1 MRGWLLIRG
10 EGDRLRSSMSF
21 SISGCLHSGMIAWL
35 ALYSTAGSWKPEAA
49 KSAYDLEIRPN
60 EKHLVWYNLRD
71 KLPDVGS
78 GKARK
83 DKRPLRAKVKFR
95 QNLVAGVKDLPA
107 PPQLIRMPA
116 PQIVLP
122 KELALPNMLA
132 VAPPPRPVKPFQPP
146 TVRPGPEAKATPAE
160 LPAAPRLAIA
170 QPDRAMPFDA
180 ASPKPKPREFAAP
193 PPVRRAAVEPMDPA
207 APEVRLAAPEMIA
220 PKIPRG
226 FTAPVPKAAARVG
239 TEQAIEAPSIEMA
252 APVASPATLA
262 VVGLN
267 PVKAPDAPLPAGS
280 HEAAFS
286 AGPEVHA
293 KGSSEPPA
301 DKWTVS
307 VPGLVSRGGGKDN
320 PGSVLSVLAPMSHQ
334 PLPAAERTA
343 GAVPGPVSG
352 GGAPRAAHV
361 TSAPDGRMKGRYVYT
376 VAIQMPNVTSYSGS
390 WIVWFA
396 DRDPVT
402 GSVPA
407 DMMPP
412 VAIHKVDPKYI
423 VTAVEERVQGIVRL
437 AAVIRRDG
445 HVQEVELLQHLDERL
460 DRSAKEALIKWVFEP
475 ALRNGVPVEVDAVFE
490 IPFRLAPKTSQ

>member
-1 MRGWLLIRG
+1 MQAGLLIRG

-21 SISGCLHSGMIAWL
+21 SISGCLHGGMIAWL
-35 ALYSTAGSWKPEAA
+35 ALYSAGASWRPEPA

-60 EKHLVWYNLRD
+60 EEHLVWYNLRD
-71 KLPDVGS
+71 KLPDVSS
-78 GKARK
+78 GKPRK
-83 DKRPLRAKVKFR
+83 DNRPLRAKVKFR
-95 QNLVAGVKDLPA
+95 QNVVAGVKDLPA

-122 KELALPNMLA
+122 KELALPNVLA

-146 TVRPGPEAKATPAE
+146 PIKPGPETKPSPAE
-160 LPAAPRLAIA
+160 LPSAPRLAIA
-170 QPDRAMPFDA
+170 QPDRALPFDA

-193 PPVRRAAVEPMDPA
+193 PPVQRAAVQPADLA
-207 APEVRLAAPEMIA
+207 APEVRVAAPEMVA

-226 FTAPVPKAAARVG
+226 FTAPVPKAAAAVR
-239 TEQAIEAPSIEMA
+239 TEQAIDAPAIELA
-252 APVASPATLA
+252 APVASPAALA

-267 PVKAPDAPLPAGS
+267 PVKAPDAPLPTGS

-286 AGPEVHA
+286 AGPELHA

-301 DKWTVS
+301 DKAAVTL
-307 VPGLVSRGGGKDN
+307 PGLVSRGGGKDN
-320 PGSVLSVLAPMSHQ
+320 PGSVLSVLGPVSHQ
-334 PLPAAERTA
+334 PVIAAERSAPAEPSPPPPA
-343 GAVPGPVSG
+343 GVPH
-352 GGAPRAAHV
+352 AAHV
-361 TSAPDGRMKGRYVYT
+361 TSAPDARMKGRYVYT

-407 DMMPP
+407 DMRPP
-412 VAIHKVDPKYI
+412 VAVHKVDPKYI

-475 ALRNGVPVEVDAVFE
+475 AQRNGVPVEVDAVFE
-490 IPFRLAPKTSQ
+490 IPFRLAPKPSR

>member
-1 MRGWLLIRG
+1 MQPGLLIRG
-10 EGDRLRSSMSF
+10 LGDRFRSSLSF
-21 SISGCLHSGMIAWL
+21 SISVCLHGAMIAWL
-35 ALYSTAGSWKPEAA
+35 ALYSTAGPFKPEPA

-60 EKHLVWYNLRD
+60 EKHLVWYNLKD

-78 GKARK
+78 GHLRK
-83 DKRPLRAKVKFR
+83 ERRPLRAKVKFR
-95 QNLVAGVKDLPA
+95 QNVVAGVKDLPA

-122 KELALPNMLA
+122 KELALPNILA
-132 VAPPPRPVKPFQPP
+132 IAPPARPVKPFQPP
-146 TVRPGPEAKATPAE
+146 PVKPGPPTKPAVTE

-170 QPDRAMPFDA
+170 QPDRALPFDA
-180 ASPKPKPREFAAP
+180 ASPKPKPRDFAAP
-193 PPVRRAAVEPMDPA
+193 PPVQRAAAQPADLA
-207 APEVRLAAPEMIA
+207 APEVRLAAPVMSA
-220 PKIPRG
+220 PKIPHG
-226 FTAPVPKAAARVG
+226 FTAPLPKAPPPVR
-239 TEQAIEAPSIEMA
+239 TEQAIDAPAIEIA
-252 APVASPATLA
+252 TPVASPATLA

-267 PVKAPDAPLPAGS
+267 PVKAPDAPVPSGS
-280 HEAAFS
+280 HEAGFS
-286 AGPEVHA
+286 AGPAVHA

-301 DKWTVS
+301 DKASVT

-320 PGSVLSVLAPMSHQ
+320 PGSVMSVLAPLSHQ
-334 PLPAAERTA
+334 PTLTAERNA
-343 GAVPGPVSG
+343 AAVPSAAP
-352 GGAPRAAHV
+352 GAGVPRAAHV
-361 TSAPDGRMKGRYVYT
+361 TSAPDARMKGRYVYT

-407 DMMPP
+407 DMRPP
-412 VAIHKVDPKYI
+412 IAVHKVDPKYI

-475 ALRNGVPVEVDAVFE
+475 AQRNGVPVEVDAVFE
-490 IPFRLAPKTSQ
+490 IPFRLAPKSSR

>member
-1 MRGWLLIRG
+1 MRARLLIRG
-10 EGDRLRSSMSF
+10 DGDRLRSSMSF
-21 SISGCLHSGMIAWL
+21 SISACLHGGMIAWL
-35 ALYSTAGSWKPEAA
+35 ALYSTAGSWKPEPA

-78 GKARK
+78 GQAHK

-95 QNLVAGVKDLPA
+95 QNVVAGVKDLPA
-107 PPQLIRMPA
+107 PPQLIRMAA
-116 PQIVLP
+116 PQIALP

-132 VAPPPRPVKPFQPP
+132 VAPPARPVKPFQPP
-146 TVRPGPEAKATPAE
+146 PVKPHPEMKPAQTE

-170 QPDRAMPFDA
+170 QPDRALPFDA
-180 ASPKPKPREFAAP
+180 ASPKPKPRVFAAP
-193 PPVRRAAVEPMDPA
+193 PPVQRAAIQPADLA
-207 APEVRLAAPEMIA
+207 APDVRVAAPEMVA

-226 FTAPVPKAAARVG
+226 FSAPTVPPAAPVRR
-239 TEQAIEAPSIEMA
+239 EQAIEPPAIEIA
-252 APVASPATLA
+252 APVASSATLA

-267 PVKAPDAPLPAGS
+267 PVKAPDAPLPAAS

-286 AGPEVHA
+286 AGPESHA
-293 KGSSEPPA
+293 KGSSEPPSEKA
-301 DKWTVS
+301 PVTM
-307 VPGLVSRGGGKDN
+307 PGLVSRGGGKDN
-320 PGSVLSVLAPMSHQ
+320 PGSVLSVLAPLSHQ
-334 PLPAAERTA
+334 PLAAAERNA
-343 GAVPGPVSG
+343 GAVPAPIAG
-352 GGAPRAAHV
+352 GGVPRAAHV
-361 TSAPDGRMKGRYVYT
+361 SSAPDARMKGRYVYT

-407 DMMPP
+407 DMRPP
-412 VAIHKVDPKYI
+412 VAVHKVDPKYI
-423 VTAVEERVQGIVRL
+423 VTAVEERVQGVVRL

-475 ALRNGVPVEVDAVFE
+475 AQRNGVPVEVDAVFE
-490 IPFRLAPKTSQ
+490 IPFRLAPKTSR